1 MSRITCLPAG
11 YSLWIG
17 LSTAR
22 SSWETRCTIPFERR
36 MYLRRSCPN
45 IAAHP
50 TLFSMPPHSAWQRSL
65 TEQKTCITSA
75 LTRATNLAAGSVALH
90 LTIPTG
96 LDQNG
101 GSVSSTLDCLQPPGF
116 GMLNYMC
123 IVFLVHTCWFVHY
136 VWMASLA
143 NIMYACITCICQTQD
158 AGDNCFDVYRLYI
171 YIAWP
176 PAGPW
181 VNAYC

>member
-1 MSRITCLPAG
+1 MSRITCLTAG

-50 TLFSMPPHSAWQRSL
+50 MLFSMPLHSAWQRLL

-75 LTRATNLAAGSVALH
+75 LTRAANLAAGSVALH
-90 LTIPTG
+90 LPIPTS
-96 LDQNG
+96 LDQSG

-116 GMLNYMC
+116 RMLNYMC
-123 IVFLVHTCWFVHY
+123 IVFLVHT
-136 VWMASLA
+136 
-143 NIMYACITCICQTQD
+143 
-158 AGDNCFDVYRLYI
+158 G
-171 YIAWP
+171 
-176 PAGPW
+176 
-181 VNAYC
+181 